1 MKLNDVM
8 LLLMQRLRNTFE
20 VVGLEYTG
28 NFVIDDNGVLYGGSL
43 PHRGWVA
50 VTGSFLNDGVYFFD
64 GMHLLPSPE
73 DKYQS
78 PETTRQCSDSG
89 TVFATGEKSS
99 SQLMQEDFSGIIYQL
114 KPPAGLVTLCRDI
127 KAFFESPAGIAT
139 GATSMSESNV
149 GRHKW
154 SITFARDENGT
165 PKGWYAAFAP
175 RINKSWR
182 RMFESKCMVA
192 LNGGG

>member
-8 LLLMQRLRNTFE
+8 LLLMQRLRNAFE
-20 VVGLEYTG
+20 VVGHEYTG
-28 NFVIDDNGVLYGGSL
+28 DFTINDQGELYGSRL
-43 PHRGWVA
+43 PRRGWVA
-50 VTGSFLNDGVYFFD
+50 VTGSFLNDGVYFFN
-64 GMHLLPSPE
+64 GTYLLSSPE
-73 DKYQS
+73 DN
-78 PETTRQCSDSG
+78 D
-89 TVFATGEKSS
+89 KSKEAI
-99 SQLMQEDFSGIIYQL
+99 QTMQEDFSGTIYQL
-114 KPPAGLVTLCRDI
+114 KPPVGFVALCRDI

-165 PKGWYAAFAP
+165 PKGWYAAFAS

-182 RMFESKCMVA
+182 RMYESKCVVA